1 MHRPFRRNDQQ
12 RAAGLAT
19 DFAAGQ
25 RWTLEDG
32 VYRTALWAEG
42 GSPNGTAKG
51 PPQAKVEHWA
61 VRRWVSTTYGP
72 VTVSGHAAK
81 LLPWGPGGQAR
92 VVFEWEAK
100 VVS

>member
-1 MHRPFRRNDQQ
+1 M
-12 RAAGLAT
+12 
-19 DFAAGQ
+19 
-25 RWTLEDG
+25 
-32 VYRTALWAEG
+32 YRTALWAEG